1 VGIVILDDE
10 GTAVALDDDEVASL
24 FLAMGG
30 LEGAT
35 VSACPECRSRVVAA
49 VALADL
55 LDAGAP
61 HPRSLELV
69 ALTDDAPTLHL
80 YVEDRTASCRHARW
94 RDPAARE
101 WDEVIGELRR
111 GA

>member
-1 VGIVILDDE
+1 MGIVILDDE
-10 GTAVALDDDEVASL
+10 GTSVALDDDEVASL
-24 FLAMGG
+24 FLAVGG

-49 VALADL
+49 VALVDL
-55 LDAGAP
+55 VDEGAP
-61 HPRSLELV
+61 HPRSV
-69 ALTDDAPTLHL
+69 ALVELADDAPTLHL
-80 YVEDRTASCRHARW
+80 YVDDRTAACRHARW

-101 WDEVIGELRR
+101 WADVLVDLHR